1 MPLFKTLKIR
11 YFKNG
16 MAQYIEHAGG
26 HFWKLDF
33 FHFFVDVYVVPE
45 NVLVKLKINILM
57 RNTIVE
63 KTFHNSDTNFLTA
76 G

>member
-11 YFKNG
+11 HFKNG

-26 HFWKLDF
+26 KFLEIRF
-33 FHFFVDVYVVPE
+33 FSLFIDVHVVPE

-63 KTFHNSDTNFLTA
+63 KAFCDSDTNFLTA